1 MCSMDPLQLHAITD
15 RMTKP
20 QTVGKLYGLPLKS
33 LCYMV
38 LMHRPRMHSCP
49 ALPLYRSGGNLTGQ
63 NKILDSD
70 SFSRLKILLA
80 MDISIRHIVFNVN
93 VVVSNPS
100 RDIGHILDFVT
111 RLKKLRVS
119 LIITNIVT
127 KCVYFNLSKS
137 TLLLYDVHVG
147 LYTFEF

>member
-1 MCSMDPLQLHAITD
+1 
-15 RMTKP
+15 
-20 QTVGKLYGLPLKS
+20 
-33 LCYMV
+33 
-38 LMHRPRMHSCP
+38 
-49 ALPLYRSGGNLTGQ
+49 
-63 NKILDSD
+63 
-70 SFSRLKILLA
+70 